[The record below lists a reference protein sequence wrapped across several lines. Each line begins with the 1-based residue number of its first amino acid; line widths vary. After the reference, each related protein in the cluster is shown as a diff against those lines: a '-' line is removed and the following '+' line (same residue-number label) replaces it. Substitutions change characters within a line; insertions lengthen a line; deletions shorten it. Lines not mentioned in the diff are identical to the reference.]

1 MNSFAAFT
9 RADCM
14 QDVEGMPVI
23 KLGRLFL
30 SCLIGRGAGVACTG
44 GGHPHRFTNLEG
56 QLVPVGER
64 ALGMRVTR

>member
-9 RADCM
+9 RADCL

-30 SCLIGRGAGVACTG
+30 SCLVGRCAGGTCTG
-44 GGHPHRFTNLEG
+44 CGHPHRYTNLEG
-56 QLVPVGER
+56 ELVPVGER
-64 ALGMRVTR
+64 ALGM

>member
-9 RADCM
+9 HADCV
-14 QDVEGMPVI
+14 QDIEGMPVI

-30 SCLIGRGAGVACTG
+30 SCLIGQGAGGACTG
-44 GGHPHRFTNLEG
+44 CGHPHRCTNLEVY
-56 QLVPVGER
+56 LVPVGER